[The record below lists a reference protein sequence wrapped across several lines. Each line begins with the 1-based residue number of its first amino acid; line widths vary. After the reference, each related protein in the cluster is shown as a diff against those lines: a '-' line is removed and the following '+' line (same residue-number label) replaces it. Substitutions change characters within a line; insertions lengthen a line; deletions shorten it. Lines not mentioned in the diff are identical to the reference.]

1 MNQIAIII
9 MICWTKNMIDWQV
22 VIVLTIVAY
31 IITAIWELVERIC
44 K

>member
-31 IITAIWELVERIC
+31 IMAAIWEFVERIC